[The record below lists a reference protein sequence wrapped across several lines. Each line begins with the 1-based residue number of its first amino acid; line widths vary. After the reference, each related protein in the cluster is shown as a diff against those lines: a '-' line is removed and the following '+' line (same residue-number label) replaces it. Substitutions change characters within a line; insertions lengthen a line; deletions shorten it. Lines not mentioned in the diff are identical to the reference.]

1 MDPLQRIMSRT
12 APFVDCLIY
21 TGLPRS
27 RYGRISIDGVE
38 VYVHRV
44 VFEAA
49 HGPIPEG
56 LVVDHICFTTKCV
69 NIDHLRLLDR
79 VTNML
84 RHPAP
89 HHHAVKTHCPQGHNY
104 DSANTY
110 VYDGR
115 RSCRACHLQ
124 STREHKQRAR
134 AAA

>member
-1 MDPLQRIMSRT
+1 MFPHG
-12 APFVDCLIY
+12 PFVDRPIY

-38 VYVHRV
+38 VYACTES
-44 VFEAA
+44 FEAA
-49 HGPIPEG
+49 HGPILEG

-84 RHPAP
+84 RHPAR
-89 HHHAVKTHCPQGHNY
+89 T
-104 DSANTY
+104 TT
-110 VYDGR
+110 
-115 RSCRACHLQ
+115 RSRPTAPRATTTTRPTPT
-124 STREHKQRAR
+124 STTTAPLVSRLPPAEHREHKQRAR